1 MYLFDKLIKSHIM
14 GNNIQLF
21 KNEQFG
27 EIRVAELNNEP
38 IFCLKDLCNALDLKN
53 NRKVASQLDEDVT
66 LSYPLE
72 TPGGVQQATFV
83 TEAGMYTVILRS
95 DSQKAKPLQKW
106 VTGEI
111 LPSIRKTGGYIATS
125 ENDTPEMIMARA
137 IILAQETIK
146 KKEEKLKQ
154 LEQRN
159 KILEPK
165 ADFADVAFKAVDS
178 MVDIGQAAKILNLG
192 FGRNTLFKKLKEI
205 GVFFSNRNEPKQEY
219 IKRGYFVMTE
229 LPPIERNNHSPL
241 IVMKVLVTQKGLA
254 YINQLFG
261 KKQAELKL
269 AKIM

>member
-1 MYLFDKLIKSHIM
+1 ME
-14 GNNIQLF
+14 NNIQLF

-53 NRKVASQLDEDVT
+53 NRKVASQLDDDVT
-66 LSYPLE
+66 LSYPIIDSLGRE
-72 TPGGVQQATFV
+72 QEATFV

-137 IILAQETIK
+137 IIVAQETIK

-261 KKQAELKL
+261 KKQSELKL
-269 AKIM
+269 AKII